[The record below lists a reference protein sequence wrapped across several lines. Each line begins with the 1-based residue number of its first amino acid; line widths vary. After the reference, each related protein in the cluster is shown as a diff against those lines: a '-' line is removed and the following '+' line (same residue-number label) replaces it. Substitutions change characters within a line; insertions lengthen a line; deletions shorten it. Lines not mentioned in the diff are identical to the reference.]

1 MARKSPQRKAQA
13 SRLSVDDWVSAALE
27 LLAEGGVG
35 AVKIDRLCVRLGVTK
50 GSFYWHF
57 DDFESFLAAVAER
70 WGDDRDAIRDE
81 FAGLADL
88 PPRERI
94 TAMIEA
100 LFDPSQW
107 PLDRAVREWARTD
120 ERVRERV
127 AKSDRW
133 IRLQVRKALLELGF
147 PKNEADLRADALFY
161 AGVGFIHAAREVP
174 ANGAKGRA
182 RLVEILTS

>member
-1 MARKSPQRKAQA
+1 MVRKAQA
-13 SRLSVDDWVSAALE
+13 GRLSVDDWVTAALE
-27 LLAEGGVG
+27 LLAQGGVG

-57 DDFESFLAAVAER
+57 EDLDAFLAAVAER
-70 WGDDRDAIRDE
+70 WGDDRDSLRNR
-81 FAGLADL
+81 FAELGEL

-94 TAMIEA
+94 AAMMEV
-100 LFDPSQW
+100 LFDPSEW

-127 AKSDRW
+127 ARSDRW
-133 IRLQVRKALLELGF
+133 VALQVRKALLELGF
-147 PKNEADLRADALFY
+147 SKEEAEIRADGLFY
-161 AGVGFIHAAREVP
+161 AGVGFIHAAKDVP
-174 ANGAKGRA
+174 RDGRKRRA